1 MERARG
7 AAGVPLGV
15 VLLGV
20 LATALA
26 WARLGPVP
34 RSTVWAED
42 GGVFL
47 RERIALGPLDT
58 LLHPYAG
65 YVHLVPRLVVD
76 LGYALPVT
84 RYAQVLSATS
94 CLLVGLV
101 AALVFVLSRDV
112 VGSWPLRVV
121 LAAVPVVLPLA
132 PYEIS
137 GNAANLHWYA
147 LVLVPWAFAHRSR
160 TWWGAVGLG
169 VVVACAVLTEPLTVL
184 FLPLLLLGWRDGRHG
199 GAAGGTARGTA
210 HGAAARGTAHG
221 AARDTAGGTARGT
234 ASGTSRGT
242 APGGGLRALPVTVA
256 ALAGAVVQL
265 VTTLTHPRPT
275 VSGAPAFRDV
285 VAGYLLRPVAGSWNP
300 DVGAAVTAVVAHG
313 WAVVL
318 VPAGLLLVVLV
329 AAVVVGPWHAR
340 WMVVALVLGSGAVWW
355 AALVANGGAGIPW
368 AHPVAAMAALP
379 PQRYAAAAGM
389 LLVSGAVVAAATLLD
404 PDHWSRPAGR
414 PGGTARLLGSV
425 AACCVVAAVVTSA
438 VFVVAPGE
446 TRRSAGPVW
455 AAQVPAAV
463 EACHADPSLGV
474 VRFRSAPWSSPV
486 PCSWLER

>member
-26 WARLGPVP
+26 WTRLGPVP

-101 AALVFVLSRDV
+101 AALVFVLSRGV
-112 VGSWPLRVV
+112 VRSWPLRVV
-121 LAAVPVVLPLA
+121 LAAAPVVLPLA

-160 TWWGAVGLG
+160 TWRGAVGLA

-184 FLPLLLLGWRDGRHG
+184 FLPLLLLGWRHDLRG
-199 GAAGGTARGTA
+199 GAAGG
-210 HGAAARGTAHG
+210 AA
-221 AARDTAGGTARGT
+221 
-234 ASGTSRGT
+234 RGT
-242 APGGGLRALPVTVA
+242 APGGGVRALPVTVA
-256 ALAGAVVQL
+256 ALAGAVAQL

-275 VSGAPAFRDV
+275 VPGAPAFRDV

-329 AAVVVGPWHAR
+329 AAVVVGPWPAR

-368 AHPVAAMAALP
+368 AHPVAAMAGLP

-438 VFVVAPGE
+438 VFAVAPGE

-463 EACHADPSLGV
+463 EACRTDPSLEV